1 MEYICTYTKID
12 CVQTGKNLTEL
23 MYLHDVNV
31 KQLANTL
38 GVSNQAVYKWLNG
51 KALPSLDNLFQISH
65 ILNVSMDDIVVGIEC
80 YSYALPE
87 NYVREDCEISY
98 LA

>member
-23 MYLHDVNV
+23 MYSHDVNV

-65 ILNVSMDDIVVGIEC
+65 ILNVSMDDIVIGIEC

>member
-23 MYLHDVNV
+23 MYLYDVNV

-51 KALPSLDNLFQISH
+51 QALPSLDNLFQISR

>member
-1 MEYICTYTKID
+1 MEYVCTYTKID
-12 CVQTGKNLTEL
+12 CVQTGKKLTEL
-23 MYLHDVNV
+23 MASQAVDV

-65 ILNVSMDDIVVGIEC
+65 ILNVSMDDIVIGIEC

-87 NYVREDCEISY
+87 IYVREDIELSY

>member
-1 MEYICTYTKID
+1 MDFVCSYKKID

-23 MYLHDVNV
+23 MALHDVDV

-51 KALPSLDNLFQISH
+51 KALPSLDNLFQIGH
-65 ILNVSMDDIVVGIEC
+65 ILNVSMDDIVVGTEC
-80 YSYALPE
+80 YSYTLPE
-87 NYVREDCEISY
+87 IYVREDLKIYY